1 MLRVSNL
8 KIQKL
13 NGKTLVENLSFV
25 LNEGDRIAVIGEEG
39 NGKSSLL
46 KILAGEKVDDYLS
59 FEGEIENKGE
69 RIGYLKQFLNKE
81 EEKLSIK
88 GFFEQ
93 SKICN
98 DKFADFYYLWSYF
111 NLAKEP
117 LEINQQIGLLSGG
130 EKIKVQII
138 KLLLQEPSLI
148 ILDEPTNDLD
158 LRTLIWLEE
167 FIKDFKGGV
176 IFVSHDETLLENTA
190 NAIIHLEQ
198 LKRKQKAKTV
208 FASCTYRQYLE
219 KRSLYIDRQ
228 NKLSAKEQK
237 ERQKKQEILR
247 RLHSRVEFELNQAVR
262 SPTVGRLLAKKM
274 RNIKAQEKRLEK
286 NKPTEKIESEE
297 AINIF
302 FDPVEKIPPKKR
314 VIEFVSIGMSIGER
328 ELCENVEFSLYG
340 PEKVVIIGDN
350 GVGKTTLIYK
360 LLKVLSYTPGII
372 VAYMPQNY
380 NELLAENYTPT
391 QYLSAMMGQEK
402 ETITKIHQYL
412 GACKFLKEEMDSK
425 IANLS
430 GGQRAKLAL
439 IALVLSQANV
449 LVLDEP
455 TRNLSPLS
463 NPIIRKILKNYR
475 GAIISVSH
483 DRKYIEEVADTIYEL
498 TKEGLKKLI

>member
-1 MLRVSNL
+1 M
-8 KIQKL
+8 
-13 NGKTLVENLSFV
+13 
-25 LNEGDRIAVIGEEG
+25 
-39 NGKSSLL
+39 
-46 KILAGEKVDDYLS
+46 
-59 FEGEIENKGE
+59 
-69 RIGYLKQFLNKE
+69 
-81 EEKLSIK
+81 
-88 GFFEQ
+88 
-93 SKICN
+93 
-98 DKFADFYYLWSYF
+98 
-111 NLAKEP
+111 AKEP

-412 GACKFLKEEMDSK
+412 GACK
-425 IANLS
+425 
-430 GGQRAKLAL
+430 
-439 IALVLSQANV
+439 
-449 LVLDEP
+449 
-455 TRNLSPLS
+455 
-463 NPIIRKILKNYR
+463 
-475 GAIISVSH
+475 
-483 DRKYIEEVADTIYEL
+483 
-498 TKEGLKKLI
+498 

>member
-1 MLRVSNL
+1 M
-8 KIQKL
+8 
-13 NGKTLVENLSFV
+13 
-25 LNEGDRIAVIGEEG
+25 
-39 NGKSSLL
+39 
-46 KILAGEKVDDYLS
+46 
-59 FEGEIENKGE
+59 
-69 RIGYLKQFLNKE
+69 
-81 EEKLSIK
+81 
-88 GFFEQ
+88 
-93 SKICN
+93 
-98 DKFADFYYLWSYF
+98 
-111 NLAKEP
+111 
-117 LEINQQIGLLSGG
+117 
-130 EKIKVQII
+130 
-138 KLLLQEPSLI
+138 
-148 ILDEPTNDLD
+148 
-158 LRTLIWLEE
+158 
-167 FIKDFKGGV
+167 
-176 IFVSHDETLLENTA
+176 
-190 NAIIHLEQ
+190 
-198 LKRKQKAKTV
+198 
-208 FASCTYRQYLE
+208 
-219 KRSLYIDRQ
+219 YIDRQ

-402 ETITKIHQYL
+402 KPSL
-412 GACKFLKEEMDSK
+412 KFTN
-425 IANLS
+425 I
-430 GGQRAKLAL
+430 
-439 IALVLSQANV
+439 
-449 LVLDEP
+449 
-455 TRNLSPLS
+455 
-463 NPIIRKILKNYR
+463 
-475 GAIISVSH
+475 
-483 DRKYIEEVADTIYEL
+483 
-498 TKEGLKKLI
+498 